1 MTNSIWIVVSNFFY
15 LFNIFELISYSILSL
30 HLRADRNL
38 TVDKTN
44 SSFEKYLSTLIF
56 LYSLISKNTI
66 HKTMKIVLTSKIKQR
81 RWSKW
86 ASMQKLIIGFE
97 TALIITIISQV
108 FAIRVVMLLCC
119 TEQVAGSNKKVRIIF
134 CILFKVE

>member
-1 MTNSIWIVVSNFFY
+1 
-15 LFNIFELISYSILSL
+15 
-30 HLRADRNL
+30 
-38 TVDKTN
+38 
-44 SSFEKYLSTLIF
+44 
-56 LYSLISKNTI
+56 
-66 HKTMKIVLTSKIKQR
+66 
-81 RWSKW
+81 
-86 ASMQKLIIGFE
+86 MQKLIIGFE